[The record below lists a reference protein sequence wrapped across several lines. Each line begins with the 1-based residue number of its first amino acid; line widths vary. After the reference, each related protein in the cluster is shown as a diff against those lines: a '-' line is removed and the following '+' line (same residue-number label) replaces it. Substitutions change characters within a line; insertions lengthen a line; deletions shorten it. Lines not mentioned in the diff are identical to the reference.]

1 MGTHKAAGYAGFWKA
16 TVRTDSAS
24 FGQEIP

>member
-16 TVRTDSAS
+16 TVRTGSAS